1 MINITMK
8 SNSLLI
14 KKPLISE
21 KATELTTLN
30 KYVFLVSPHTPKPE
44 VKKAIESIYKV
55 HVVKMNI
62 LNNIT
67 KDKKIRKAIVTLKE
81 GEKIDIVPH

>member
-1 MINITMK
+1 MK
-8 SNSLLI
+8 SNSLLV

-21 KATELTTLN
+21 KATVLTAFN
-30 KYVFLVSPHTPKPE
+30 KYVFSVLPHTTKQE

-55 HVVKMNI
+55 HVVKMNV
-62 LNNIT
+62 LNNVK